1 MQQIIKNIS
10 KFYGFTF
17 LCGVFISVLCFIQM
31 PQQTD
36 ISLIPNFDKIVHF
49 TMYFA
54 LSTTFI
60 LESLIVYSKPGKNN
74 IKFYIIAFLLSA
86 AFGWLI
92 EIFQGM
98 LDYRSK
104 DVFDWLADIAGS
116 FSACTLIGLIRLAFR

>member
-10 KFYGFTF
+10 KFYGFSF
-17 LCGVFISVLCFIQM
+17 LCGITILILCFIHL

-36 ISLIPNFDKIVHF
+36 LATIPNFDKIVHF

-60 LESLIVYSKPGKNN
+60 LESLIVYSKSGKSNLR
-74 IKFYIIAFLLSA
+74 FYIIAFLLSA

-92 EIFQGM
+92 EEFQGM

-104 DVFDWLADIAGS
+104 DVFDWLADVAGS
-116 FSACTLIGLIRLAFR
+116 LSACTLIGLIRLAFR